1 MNLPIFEIE
10 IVNDNCGIDKI
21 SLVEFPAVESNFLAF
36 DKSEKK
42 LLFAVENEEKRM
54 VTGVLARCDYPIYRK
69 DSEFG
74 EYYIKFGEKVIKQMA
89 EKMLKQNHQNDI
101 NIEHQENSNIEGV
114 DMVELFIKNSEKGIN
129 PKGFEDISDGSLFA
143 TYKINN
149 TKVWEAIKNGT
160 FKGFSIEG
168 LFDFETEN
176 REIEDDAELDEI
188 LSLLEALYN
197 KTHNNK

>member
-1 MNLPIFEIE
+1 MSMNLPIFEIE
-10 IVNDNCGIDKI
+10 IVNDRCGIDKI

-36 DKSEKK
+36 DKSEKR

-54 VTGVLARCDYPIYRK
+54 VTGVLARCNYPIYRK
-69 DSEFG
+69 DNEFG

-101 NIEHQENSNIEGV
+101 NIEHQENSDIEGV

-168 LFDFETEN
+168 LFDFEPTKDE
-176 REIEDDAELDEI
+176 EYEDEI
-188 LSLLEALYN
+188 FNDILEMIDAI
-197 KTHNNK
+197 KKGRCK